1 MAYDLKVKA
10 KTPGQ
15 PDVLLAANVTAAA
28 ADKLV
33 QRLRKHN
40 LLVEFEITGHRS
52 GVTVDNFNDRN
63 PAHVE
68 VLLAVLERREA
79 AAVVVP
85 SV

>member
-15 PDVLLAANVTAAA
+15 PEMLLAANVTASA

-33 QRLRKHN
+33 QRLKTHD
-40 LLVEFEITGHRS
+40 LLVTFEIVQHET
-52 GVTVDNFNDRN
+52 GVTVENVNDRN
-63 PAHVE
+63 AAHVE

-79 AAVVVP
+79 AA
-85 SV
+85 SVLTV